1 MVPSNDSS
9 GDNEID
15 PELEKEINEHAQV
28 AFGALEN
35 GPSWLAVQEFE
46 WLVESWTELAGP
58 YDDHTM
64 VQRAWLAKALLADQR
79 PEEAAEQQRV
89 LVAHRTAVLG
99 PDDYAT
105 LAMRGQLA
113 QTLARGGNPLEAIE
127 LLRPLLEDRTRLF
140 GADDPTVF
148 DTLGNL
154 GEALLLAKQSEEG
167 VEVYTD
173 LLARRT
179 AALGEWHPD
188 CLRTSLNLAAGRAQR
203 CDDDAEALDILTK
216 NLEHQAEGEGWE
228 SESVYVSRA
237 HIAYFHRTRGN
248 YEEAELMYA
257 SLHEDCTQV
266 LGAEHPLTVQYER
279 WLANIRAEIRNLQ
292 IAEESTSS
300 DEWWE
305 ESDEGA
311 HWLMLDDLVR
321 KVWGE
326 SFVALAERD
335 AFDPEN
341 PSLTRPTP
349 SVQDVRGFA
358 RLVASA
364 VQLLH
369 AEDLGALESR
379 GLLEIGKA
387 PVIHDGQLPSI
398 GVDDGF
404 GFPGV
409 QFENNWRIRHVD
421 GSNGFDGWSWIGD
434 EETDIEFVQD
444 LLQVLSMIPSS
455 SWDQLTAAR
464 RVCLAADLGEI
475 LRISLDAD
483 SDEGCSTDLAATV
496 LIQVCAGRNGLLDVA
511 QLAGEALGGRRG
523 ELFFK
528 QYIESCR
535 RLSGRLRRA

>member
-1 MVPSNDSS
+1 MVPRNNSD
-9 GDNEID
+9 GENEID
-15 PELEKEINEHAQV
+15 PELEEEINEHAQV

-35 GPSWLAVQEFE
+35 GPSRLAVEEFE
-46 WLVESWTELAGP
+46 WLVEIWTELAGP

-79 PEEAAEQQRV
+79 PQEAAEQQRV

-99 PDDYAT
+99 PDDHAT

-113 QTLARGGNPLEAIE
+113 QTLARGGNPAEAIE

-140 GADDPTVF
+140 GADHPTVF

-154 GEALLLAKQSEEG
+154 GEALLLAEQPAEA

-188 CLRTSLNLAAGRAQR
+188 CLRTSLNLAIGRSEC

-216 NLEHQAEGEGWE
+216 NLEHQAEGKGWE

-237 HIAYFHRTRGN
+237 HIANFHRTRGN

-257 SLHEDCTQV
+257 SLRDDCTEV
-266 LGAEHPLTVQYER
+266 LGEDHPLTVRYE
-279 WLANIRAEIRNLQ
+279 WKLAEVREERSAALNIEAS
-292 IAEESTSS
+292 ASAA
-300 DEWWE
+300 EWWE
-305 ESDEGA
+305 GSDDEA
-311 HWLMLDDLVR
+311 HWRMLEVLVR
-321 KVWGE
+321 QVWGE
-326 SFVALAERD
+326 SLTPLFERG
-335 AFDPEN
+335 AFNPEN
-341 PSLTRPTP
+341 SPLTTPKP
-349 SVQDVRGFA
+349 SVQNVRGFA

-369 AEDLGALESR
+369 SEDQGVLK
-379 GLLEIGKA
+379 IGM
-387 PVIHDGQLPSI
+387 PPLIHDGQLPSI
-398 GVDDGF
+398 WVGDGF
-404 GFPGV
+404 GSPAG
-409 QFENNWRIRHVD
+409 QFESNWRIRDVD
-421 GSNGFDGWSWIGD
+421 GSNGFDGWSGTVD
-434 EETDIEFVQD
+434 EESDIEFVQD

-483 SDEGCSTDLAATV
+483 SDEIGPSDLAATV
-496 LIQVCAGRNGLLDVA
+496 LVQVCAGRSGLLDVA
-511 QLAGEALGGRRG
+511 QLAGENLGNRG
-523 ELFFK
+523 DGHVFE

-535 RLSGRLRRA
+535 TLSRRIRN

>member
-1 MVPSNDSS
+1 MHMVPRDDSS

-35 GPSWLAVQEFE
+35 GPSRLAVQEFE
-46 WLVESWTELAGP
+46 WLVETWTELAGP
-58 YDDHTM
+58 FDDHTM

-99 PDDYAT
+99 PDDHAT

-113 QTLARGGNPLEAIE
+113 QTLARGGNPTEAIE
-127 LLRPLLEDRTRLF
+127 LLRPLLDDRTRLF
-140 GADDPTVF
+140 GADHPTVF

-188 CLRTSLNLAAGRAQR
+188 CLRTSLNLAAGRSQC

-237 HIAYFHRTRGN
+237 HIAYFHRNRGN

-279 WLANIRAEIRNLQ
+279 WLANIRAEIRNVQ

-305 ESDEGA
+305 GGTDWEDSDEGA

-326 SFVALAERD
+326 SFVALLERG
-335 AFDPEN
+335 AFDPES
-341 PSLTRPTP
+341 PAPTSPTP
-349 SVQDVRGFA
+349 GVQDVRGFA

-364 VQLLH
+364 VQTLH
-369 AEDLGALESR
+369 AKDAQDFRS
-379 GLLEIGKA
+379 GLVPI
-387 PVIHDGQLPSI
+387 SFFRTC
-398 GVDDGF
+398 DGF
-404 GFPGV
+404 TDPGSSIEENWQV
-409 QFENNWRIRHVD
+409 RQFA
-421 GSNGFDGWSWIGD
+421 GSNGFDGWIP
-434 EETDIEFVQD
+434 TDSDDTDYEFVCE
-444 LLQVLSMIPSS
+444 LLQVLAMIPSA
-455 SWDQLTAAR
+455 SWDQLTPAR
-464 RVCLAADLGEI
+464 RICLAADLGELI
-475 LRISLDAD
+475 RISIDTE
-483 SDEGCSTDLAATV
+483 EGALNGLAATV
-496 LIQVCAGRNGLLDVA
+496 LLHVCAGDGALIDAA
-511 QLAGEALGGRRG
+511 QIAGEALEHLWG
-523 ELFFK
+523 ERFFA
-528 QYIESCR
+528 IELNSIR
-535 RLSGRLRRA
+535 SLSGRLRRA